1 MKRPHDLPT
10 QRPKHALHPARTLT
24 LAVSLALCCLALWAL
39 TARGPVAEAQE
50 PSTVTGTVSPTPAGT
65 QAGTPTGST
74 DTRTDSSTDTLSP
87 EASPVESPTGPL
99 PTLRSTTSIT
109 DTFRAIATATA
120 AAAQTATAQ
129 AAATP
134 VTPSPTPSP
143 TPMPGPNELLT
154 AEINRVIA
162 NMSVA
167 DRIGQ
172 LFIIDFQGS
181 GVGASSD
188 IAELIQ
194 EYRVGGVVISPENR
208 NFGAS
213 ETRDAPLQAAIL
225 TNQLQALAYGVYLRP
240 DQALNPPAALL
251 RSPDTLTL
259 GIFQRSSPRVPL
271 LIGMEA
277 DRDGSLFGSLEQGF
291 TPLPSQMALGAT
303 WNPEL
308 AEGIGA
314 VVGNE
319 LAAVG
324 VNLLIGPGLDVLEQ
338 PRTDSGAGV
347 GVTSFGGDPYWVGK
361 LGQAYITGV
370 HRGSDN
376 RIATLAA
383 HFPGQGGSDRRPDE
397 EVATIQKSLSE
408 LRRTDLQ
415 PFAGVTA
422 GRSGILNTE
431 GAPGIT
437 EGLISGH
444 IRYSSFQGS
453 RERTPPI
460 SLATELSTILALE
473 EFAGWRSNGGL
484 VMSDALGLPAVRRYY
499 DPKLERFQRKQIA
512 LDAFLAG
519 NDLLYLSRFS
529 LTDEWADAR
538 NNIKETILFFRDLYT
553 RDAAFAARVDDS
565 VRRILRLK
573 FRLYGS
579 VEEEPAISAA
589 ATVDF
594 PLTDVLVRPD
604 RLRIFSA
611 SARDEAQALVAQAAR
626 EAITILYPDPQGLS
640 NTLPQAP
647 QPNDRILIFSD
658 SRSGNE
664 CADCPSASGVETEQL
679 AQIILRLYGPEAT
692 GQLSPELITSYGFEA
707 LSAVLRDA
715 APVALAAEMEAA
727 IEEADWLVF
736 AMADVDVARF
746 EFSDAVK
753 QFLRLRSDQVGGR
766 IVVLALNAPY
776 FLDSTEISKLSAYL
790 GVYSRSEPFLEAAVR
805 ALFRAAPAPGAPPV
819 SAPGT
824 RYGNLLERLEPDP
837 EQRIALRI
845 LNQEEV
851 ASPAGGD
858 VSVQADVT
866 IGDILEIE
874 AGPIVDRNGN
884 PAPDGT
890 TVEFRLI
897 YSDADLALPAE
908 PATTVDGMAR
918 IAVPL
923 ERAGTLNITA
933 SSVDALLSTRISVS
947 IQTGQDLAQI
957 NISNPPTEAPP
968 TDTPVATPAPEATPV
983 VVVEPATPPRP
994 TARITLLTL
1003 AVVAITQLV
1012 FLALFLVVL
1021 VRVMP
1026 RPMLVYRLLWATL
1039 TGWAVYILYGL
1050 GLIPG
1055 GTWLQLNLYPWGAA
1069 AVVFIGMLVPMVWL
1083 QLKTE

>member
-1 MKRPHDLPT
+1 MRSMKRPHDLPIPPH
-10 QRPKHALHPARTLT
+10 RYPSLPRRIAALAIGLT
-24 LAVSLALCCLALWAL
+24 VCCALLWL
-39 TARGPVAEAQE
+39 LVQRGPVAAAQE
-50 PSTVTGTVSPTPAGT
+50 ATPTVTGTPLPGLES
-65 QAGTPTGST
+65 
-74 DTRTDSSTDTLSP
+74 LP
-87 EASPVESPTGPL
+87 EENLL

-120 AAAQTATAQ
+120 AAAQTATAE
-129 AAATP
+129 AGGTETP
-134 VTPSPTPSP
+134 PSPTPSATPSPTPA
-143 TPMPGPNELLT
+143 PGPNELLT
-154 AEINRVIA
+154 QEINRVIA
-162 NMSVA
+162 GMSVA

-181 GVGASSD
+181 SPSTGSD

-208 NFGAS
+208 NFGTGS
-213 ETRDAPLQAAIL
+213 TGDAPVQAAIL
-225 TNQLQALAYGVYLRP
+225 TNQLQALAYGIYLRP
-240 DQALNPPAALL
+240 DQALNPPPALL

-259 GIFQRSSPRVPL
+259 GIFQRPSPRVPL
-271 LIGMEA
+271 LIGMEP
-277 DRDGSLFGSLEQGF
+277 DQNGSLSGSQGQGF
-291 TPLPSQMALGAT
+291 TSLPSQMALGAT

-308 AEGIGA
+308 VEGIGA
-314 VVGNE
+314 LVGQE

-324 VNLLIGPGLDVLEQ
+324 VNLLIGPGLDILEQ
-338 PRTDSGAGV
+338 PRADSGAGV

-361 LGQAYITGV
+361 LGQAYVTGV
-370 HRGSDN
+370 HRGGNN
-376 RIATLAA
+376 RVATLAS

-415 PFAGVTA
+415 PFADVTA
-422 GRSGILNTE
+422 GRSAILDSQ
-431 GAPGIT
+431 GMPGIT

-473 EFAGWRSNGGL
+473 EFVAWRSHGGL

-553 RDAAFAARVDDS
+553 RDATFAARVDDS
-565 VRRILRLK
+565 LRRILRLK

-579 VEEEPAISAA
+579 VNEEPLVSAA
-589 ATVDF
+589 ASVEL
-594 PLTDVLVRPD
+594 PLTDVLVRPEL
-604 RLRIFSA
+604 LRVFSSA
-611 SARDEAQALVAQAAR
+611 SRDEAQALVAQVAR
-626 EAITILYPDPQGLS
+626 EALTILYPDPQGLS
-640 NTLPQAP
+640 NSLPLAP
-647 QPNDRILIFSD
+647 QPNDRILIFAD
-658 SRSGNE
+658 NRSATT
-664 CADCPSASGVETEQL
+664 CPDCPTQPGQGADQL
-679 AQIILRLYGPEAT
+679 AQIILRLYGPDAT
-692 GQLSPELITSYGFEA
+692 GQLSPDLISSYSFEE

-715 APVALAAEMEAA
+715 APAALAGEIEQA
-727 IEEADWLVF
+727 IEDADWLVF
-736 AMADVDVARF
+736 AMADVDVARY

-790 GVYSRSEPFLEAAVR
+790 GVYSHSAPFLEAAVR
-805 ALFRAAPAPGAPPV
+805 ALFRAAPAPGAPSV

-837 EQRIALRI
+837 EQRITLRI
-845 LNQEEV
+845 LNQEVV
-851 ASPAGGD
+851 ASGTGGD
-858 VSVQADVT
+858 VSIQADVA
-866 IGDILEIE
+866 IGDVLEIE

-890 TVEFRLI
+890 TVDFRLI

-908 PATTVDGMAR
+908 PVTTVDGMAR
-918 IAVPL
+918 ISVPL
-923 ERAGTLNITA
+923 ERAGTLNIAA

-947 IQTGQDLAQI
+947 IQAGQDLAQI
-957 NISNPPTEAPP
+957 NISNPPTEVPP
-968 TDTPVATPAPEATPV
+968 TETPVATPAPEATPIIV
-983 VVVEPATPPRP
+983 IEPAAPPRP

-1012 FLALFLVVL
+1012 FLGLFLVVL

-1055 GTWLQLNLYPWGAA
+1055 GTWLQLNLYPWGAS
-1069 AVVFIGMLVPMVWL
+1069 AVVFIGMLIPMVWL